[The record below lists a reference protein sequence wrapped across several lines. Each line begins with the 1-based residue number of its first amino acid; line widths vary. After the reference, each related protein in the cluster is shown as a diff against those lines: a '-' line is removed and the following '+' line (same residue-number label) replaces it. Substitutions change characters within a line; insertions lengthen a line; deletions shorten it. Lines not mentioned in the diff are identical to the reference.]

1 MTHILNRSTVAG
13 FWLVLL
19 GLTLLVLSACGG
31 SDANQAASAATAE
44 TTSQPNRVL
53 PLATLAPTNMA
64 INTAGTGVAQPIV
77 ATNTTPTA
85 ATVTVAAAAT
95 TRNLTTQSPVT
106 TVTAKAT
113 PTPAKANT
121 PASPI
126 TPLPWAGRGT
136 LQDQDF
142 FSPILNRNVTYR
154 IYLPPGYTGNTKRYP
169 VLYMLHGL
177 SGSYK
182 EWTDY
187 GLLNNSDDMI
197 AAGTIPPFIIV
208 MPEGDQEYWMNHAN
222 GGLRWADYVVTDV
235 VGHIDATYRTIAD
248 AANRAIGGHS
258 MGGHGSLQI
267 GLNHPETFSI
277 IGSHSPT
284 LRTKDQSF
292 YYWGDDKYYA
302 TIDPV
307 SLAKVKNLTS
317 YKIFLD
323 DGQDDTEWRPRVE
336 ELAGILKS
344 RGVNLQFNILP
355 GGHGGEYWI
364 AHVKDYIKF
373 YATAFP
379 LNTTASSGG

>member
-1 MTHILNRSTVAG
+1 MTRILNRSKVATL
-13 FWLVLL
+13 WLVMLT
-19 GLTLLVLSACGG
+19 LTLLTLSACGG
-31 SDANQAASAATAE
+31 SDANQAAAVPTGAA
-44 TTSQPNRVL
+44 SQPKSAP
-53 PLATLAPTNMA
+53 PLATLAPTNQA
-64 INTAGTGVAQPIV
+64 SSTNVSAVTQQPTIS
-77 ATNTTPTA
+77 NTTQS
-85 ATVTVAAAAT
+85 AAT
-95 TRNLTTQSPVT
+95 TSKATATPNSAATKPPAT
-106 TVTAKAT
+106 TVVVGAT
-113 PTPAKANT
+113 PTPAKPT
-121 PASPI
+121 LIASPI

-154 IYLPPGYTGNTKRYP
+154 IYLPPGYTGGSKRYP

-197 AAGTIPPFIIV
+197 AAGTVPPFIIV

-235 VGHIDATYRTIAD
+235 VGHIDATYRTIAN
-248 AANRAIGGHS
+248 APNRAIGGHS

-267 GLNHPETFSI
+267 GLNHPETFGI

-284 LRTKDQSF
+284 LRTKAQSF
-292 YYWGDDKYYA
+292 YYWGDDAYYA
-302 TIDPV
+302 TVDPV
-307 SLAKVKNLTS
+307 SLAKIKNLAS

-323 DGQDDTEWRPRVE
+323 DGQDDIEWRSRVE
-336 ELAGILKS
+336 ELAGILKA
-344 RGVNLQFNILP
+344 RGANLQFNIWP

-379 LNTTASSGG
+379 TNTSASSGG